1 MNGSCLCGA
10 VVFEVAAAPR
20 AASTCHALSSAQVDL
35 VGSAI
40 AGPVRWYAA
49 TKSGKRGFGGRVAR
63 FCSGKRVMKLRSRL
77 PWAQF
82 MTPRK
87 ATTMKFQTACRS
99 FEF

>member
-1 MNGSCLCGA
+1 MNGLGLFGA
-10 VVFEVAAAPR
+10 AAFEVAAAPR

-49 TKSGKRGFGGRVAR
+49 TKSGKRGFCGTCGS

-77 PWAQF
+77 PWA
-82 MTPRK
+82 
-87 ATTMKFQTACRS
+87 
-99 FEF
+99 